1 MHKWPSAYRHFIG
14 MLSKRYDEREAA
26 SITKLV
32 FEKVAGRKMTML
44 LSEPES
50 SILAEQSVQLQSHL
64 EKLMAGSPVQ
74 YVLGEAWFHNRLFK
88 VNEHVLIPRP
98 ETEELVQWVLSD
110 AGDKRPSILDVG
122 SGSGCIAVSLASE
135 LPEANV
141 TALDVS
147 TEALHMV
154 AENATC
160 AGVEVT
166 AIKTDFLTWEP
177 GGRRFDIVVSNPPYI
192 PASERILL
200 DAHVV
205 EHEPHLALFV
215 PDPDPLLFYRKLAEL
230 GPSILA
236 PGGRM
241 YMETHHAFASEV
253 EQLFR
258 DAGYQQVDVRKDI
271 HEKPRMVRAEM

>member
-1 MHKWPSAYRHFIG
+1 MIYLAVAKGIATRV
-14 MLSKRYDEREAA
+14 A
-26 SITKLV
+26 SR
-32 FEKVAGRKMTML
+32 AR
-44 LSEPES
+44 
-50 SILAEQSVQLQSHL
+50 SIV
-64 EKLMAGSPVQ
+64 
-74 YVLGEAWFHNRLFK
+74 
-88 VNEHVLIPRP
+88 
-98 ETEELVQWVLSD
+98 
-110 AGDKRPSILDVG
+110 DVG
-122 SGSGCIAVSLASE
+122 SFGTPILDWFPDVKDRFSVDLVRPYAG
-135 LPEANV
+135 PGV
-141 TALDVS
+141 TPITS
-147 TEALHMV
+147 
-154 AENATC
+154 
-160 AGVEVT
+160 
-166 AIKTDFLTWEP
+166 DFLTWEP

-215 PDPDPLLFYRKLAEL
+215 PDPAPLLFYRKLAEL